1 MPRILLPFSVGDQQ
15 YRVVRSYNRGDI
27 MLSLER
33 MVGQDRMGQNR
44 WDEEAKSRIC
54 KGRVDT
60 DSTPEGVLFAAI
72 HELVKLDPEEL
83 K

>member
-1 MPRILLPFSVGDQQ
+1 
-15 YRVVRSYNRGDI
+15 